1 MNEVEALEGLRN
13 KAVKSTKTMKY
24 RPMEYLVRAMLA
36 GVFIGFAII
45 FTLKSINGLFLNESP
60 MTSLV
65 GGWTFGVALVLIVY
79 GGAELFTGNTMYFTT
94 STMRGFT
101 SRAET
106 LKVWTLCFIGNGLG
120 GLLFALLLA
129 QTGIIQELGQNNWL
143 FAVSETKIH
152 HTTWEIFTRAIFCNW
167 MVCLAIFIPKNM
179 KNEFGQIITMMMLV
193 AVFFASG
200 FDHVIANMA
209 LFSLALVVPHPETI
223 SLAGAVHNLVPA
235 LFGNIIGGA
244 IFMGM
249 VYTWLNKGK
258 LEVEEGEEKSTT
270 KIAFLKKQK
279 A

>member
-1 MNEVEALEGLRN
+1 MNEVEALEGLRK
-13 KAVKSTKTMKY
+13 KAVKSTQMLRM
-24 RPMEYLVRAMLA
+24 RPLEYLVRAMLA

-45 FTLKSINGLFLNESP
+45 FTLKAINGLYLNESP
-60 MTSLV
+60 VTTLV
-65 GGWTFGVALVLIVY
+65 GGLTFGVALVLIVY

-101 SRAET
+101 SKMDT
-106 LKVWTLCFIGNGLG
+106 FKVWTLCFIGNGLG
-120 GLLFALLLA
+120 GLAFALLFS
-129 QTGIIQELGQNNWL
+129 QTGIIQELGMENWL

-179 KNEFGQIITMMMLV
+179 KNELAQIMMMMILV

-209 LFSLALVVPHPETI
+209 LFSLALVVPHPEAI
-223 SLAGAVHNLVPA
+223 SFAGAIHNLVPA

-244 IFMGM
+244 LFMGM
-249 VYTWLNKGK
+249 VYTWLNKSK
-258 LEVEEGEEKSTT
+258 LEVDQSNEQAATIN
-270 KIAFLKKQK
+270 IASKQK

>member
-1 MNEVEALEGLRN
+1 MNEVEALEGLRK
-13 KAVKSTKTMKY
+13 KAVKSTQMLQL
-24 RPMEYLVRAMLA
+24 RPLEYLVRAMLA

-45 FTLKSINGLFLNESP
+45 FTLKSINGFYLNESP
-60 MTSLV
+60 VTTLV
-65 GGWTFGVALVLIVY
+65 GGLTFGVALVLIVY

-94 STMRGFT
+94 STMRGYT
-101 SRAET
+101 SKMDT
-106 LKVWTLCFIGNGLG
+106 FKVWTLCFIGNGLG
-120 GLLFALLLA
+120 GLAFALLFS
-129 QTGIIQELGQNNWL
+129 QTGIIQELGMDNWL

-179 KNEFGQIITMMMLV
+179 KNELAQIMMMMILV

-209 LFSLALVVPHPETI
+209 LFSLALVVPHPEAI
-223 SLAGAVHNLVPA
+223 SFAGAIHNLIPA

-244 IFMGM
+244 LFMGM
-249 VYTWLNKGK
+249 IYTWLNKSK
-258 LEVEEGEEKSTT
+258 LEVDQSDQEAATIN
-270 KIAFLKKQK
+270 IASKQK

>member
-1 MNEVEALEGLRN
+1 MNEVEALEGLRK
-13 KAVKSTKTMKY
+13 KAVKSTQMLHM
-24 RPMEYLVRAMLA
+24 RPLEYMVRAMLA

-45 FTLKSINGLFLNESP
+45 FTLKAINGLYLNESP
-60 MTSLV
+60 VTTLV
-65 GGWTFGVALVLIVY
+65 GGLTFGVALVLIVY

-101 SRAET
+101 SKMDT
-106 LKVWTLCFIGNGLG
+106 FKVWTLCFIGNGLG
-120 GLLFALLLA
+120 GLAFALLFS
-129 QTGIIQELGQNNWL
+129 QTGIIQELGMENWL

-179 KNEFGQIITMMMLV
+179 KNELAQIMMMMILV

-209 LFSLALVVPHPETI
+209 LFSLALVVPHPEAI
-223 SLAGAVHNLVPA
+223 SFAGAIHNLIPA

-244 IFMGM
+244 LFMGM
-249 VYTWLNKGK
+249 VYTWLNKSK
-258 LEVEEGEEKSTT
+258 LEVDQSNEQAATVN
-270 KIAFLKKQK
+270 IASKQK

>member
-1 MNEVEALEGLRN
+1 MNEVEALEGLRK
-13 KAVKSTKTMKY
+13 KAVKSTQMLRM
-24 RPMEYLVRAMLA
+24 RPLEYLVRAMLA

-45 FTLKSINGLFLNESP
+45 FTLKAINGLYLNESP
-60 MTSLV
+60 VTTLV
-65 GGWTFGVALVLIVY
+65 GGLTFGVALVLIVY

-101 SRAET
+101 SKMDT

-120 GLLFALLLA
+120 GLAFALLFS
-129 QTGIIQELGQNNWL
+129 QTGIIQELGMENWL

-179 KNEFGQIITMMMLV
+179 KNELAQIMMMMILV

-209 LFSLALVVPHPETI
+209 LFSLALVVPHPEAI
-223 SLAGAVHNLVPA
+223 SFAGAIHNLVPA
-235 LFGNIIGGA
+235 LLGNIIGGA
-244 IFMGM
+244 LFMGM
-249 VYTWLNKGK
+249 VYTWLNKSK
-258 LEVEEGEEKSTT
+258 LEVDQSNEQAATIN
-270 KIAFLKKQK
+270 IASKQK

>member
-1 MNEVEALEGLRN
+1 MNEVEALEGLRK
-13 KAVKSTKTMKY
+13 KAVKSTQMLRM
-24 RPMEYLVRAMLA
+24 RPLEYLVRAMLA

-45 FTLKSINGLFLNESP
+45 FTLKAINGLYLNESP
-60 MTSLV
+60 VTTLV
-65 GGWTFGVALVLIVY
+65 GGLTFGVALVLIVY

-101 SRAET
+101 SKMDT

-120 GLLFALLLA
+120 GLAFALLFS
-129 QTGIIQELGQNNWL
+129 QTGIIQELGMENWL

-179 KNEFGQIITMMMLV
+179 KNELAQIMMMMILV

-209 LFSLALVVPHPETI
+209 LFSLALVVPHPEAI
-223 SLAGAVHNLVPA
+223 SFAGAIHNLVPA
-235 LFGNIIGGA
+235 LLGNIIGGA
-244 IFMGM
+244 LFMGM
-249 VYTWLNKGK
+249 VYTWLNKSK
-258 LEVEEGEEKSTT
+258 LEVEQSNEQAATIN
-270 KIAFLKKQK
+270 IASKQK

>member
-1 MNEVEALEGLRN
+1 MNEVEALEGLRK
-13 KAVKSTKTMKY
+13 KAVKSTQMLRM
-24 RPMEYLVRAMLA
+24 RPLEYLVRAMLA

-45 FTLKSINGLFLNESP
+45 FTLKAINGLYLNESP
-60 MTSLV
+60 VTTLV
-65 GGWTFGVALVLIVY
+65 GGLTFGVALVLIVY

-101 SRAET
+101 SKMDT
-106 LKVWTLCFIGNGLG
+106 FKVWTLCFIGNGLG
-120 GLLFALLLA
+120 GLAFALLFS
-129 QTGIIQELGQNNWL
+129 QTGIIQELGMENWL

-179 KNEFGQIITMMMLV
+179 KNELAQIMMMMILV

-209 LFSLALVVPHPETI
+209 LFSLALVVPHPEAI
-223 SLAGAVHNLVPA
+223 SFAGAVHNLVPA
-235 LFGNIIGGA
+235 LLGNIIGGA
-244 IFMGM
+244 LFMGM
-249 VYTWLNKGK
+249 VYTWLNKSK
-258 LEVEEGEEKSTT
+258 LEVDQSNEQAATIN
-270 KIAFLKKQK
+270 IASKQK